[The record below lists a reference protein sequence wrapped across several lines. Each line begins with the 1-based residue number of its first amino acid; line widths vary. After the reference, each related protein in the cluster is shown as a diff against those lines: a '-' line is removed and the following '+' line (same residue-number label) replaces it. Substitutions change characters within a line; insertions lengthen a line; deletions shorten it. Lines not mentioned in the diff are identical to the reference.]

1 MTQSSKAVLD
11 NKQIAIGIDIGGTKV
26 SAARVHPGNHA
37 EECVQGFIKQPTP
50 TNPEDFLAALT
61 QMIEALSASEL
72 GTLEVGAVGIATAG
86 IVDPVAGSILGS
98 TGNIPFLR
106 QISQLKALL
115 ESKVSLPV
123 TVEND
128 ANAAAYGEYKQGAGS
143 GVSDLLMITLGT
155 GVGGGIILNG
165 ELVHGG
171 HCAAAEVGHIAVSMS
186 RERLCTCG
194 KWGCWEAYA
203 SGTGLALTA
212 QSMLRATPNAS
223 ASRVMMGQNNI
234 LEVNTHQ
241 VIEAAEEG
249 DPLALKILSVWH
261 EHIAT
266 GLGSLINV
274 LDPGVIVIGG
284 GMAPFVNLERL
295 TQLTNERAMLPPVDL
310 RLALLGNHAGL
321 VGAAHLALE
330 AAAVGSRV

>member
-1 MTQSSKAVLD
+1 MTQGNDQSNKALLD
-11 NKQIAIGIDIGGTKV
+11 NSPIAIGIDIGGTKV
-26 SAARVHPGNHA
+26 SAARVYPGKNA
-37 EECVQGFIKQPTP
+37 DDCVQGFIKQPTP
-50 TNPEDFLAALT
+50 TNPESFIETLT
-61 QMIEALSASEL
+61 QMIEALN
-72 GTLEVGAVGIATAG
+72 TPEVSAVGIATAG
-86 IVDPVAGSILGS
+86 IVDPVAGCILGS

-106 QISQLKALL
+106 QISQLKTLL

-123 TVEND
+123 SVEND
-128 ANAAAYGEYKQGAGS
+128 ANAAAYGEYKQGAGR

-165 ELVHGG
+165 QLAHGG
-171 HCAAAEVGHIAVSMS
+171 HCAAAEVGHIAVSIT

-234 LEVNTHQ
+234 LDVNTHQ
-241 VIEAAEEG
+241 VIDAAGEG

-284 GMAPFVNLERL
+284 GMAPFVDLERL

-310 RLALLGNHAGL
+310 RPAQLGNHAGL

-330 AAAVGSRV
+330 AAVVPSRV